1 MKTEYPVKLRI
12 DAKYNRIYI
21 HRATLQKLGQPNW
34 VSLGIEPQH
43 GRLLVA
49 AVGENSL
56 GRLRVRYDE
65 DNSFCIHSKFLIES
79 IRMVI
84 PQIGTDRSYLL
95 KGKLAEKE
103 SAADFDLRQI
113 NLKWIDDN

>member
-1 MKTEYPVKLRI
+1 MKTDRPLKLRI
-12 DAKYNRIYI
+12 DAKYNRICI
-21 HRATLQKLGQPNW
+21 HRTTLQKLGQPDW

-43 GRLLVA
+43 GRLMVA
-49 AVGENSL
+49 SVGENSP

-84 PQIGTDRSYLL
+84 PQIGTDGSYLL
-95 KGKLAEKE
+95 KGRMAKKQ

-113 NLKWIDDN
+113 NPEWIADN